1 MSDKYVAQEIVR
13 HGTGRPGGNFVAEAG
28 AQTTRSETGSAVDGV
43 VESIRALI
51 GRDGLTVGDSLPT
64 ERELCDAF
72 GASRNTVREAMR
84 ILKAYGIVEVRP
96 KVGATIIDNRMASA
110 FEMFSFNVLDLSPK
124 TFSDIQGFR
133 ALLEVSS
140 VETLFERM
148 TPSDLAEL
156 RRINTKLTDMP
167 HVDVASEY
175 DFEFHTKL
183 MSLLDNK
190 AILDVYG
197 LMKPVIL
204 RIMKMGKSRRTFE
217 TTTYREHEA
226 ILAAAEAG
234 DRLGY
239 QYLMKTHLNAGYAL
253 FQKTAA
259 PEAGKRDITS

>member
-1 MSDKYVAQEIVR
+1 
-13 HGTGRPGGNFVAEAG
+13 
-28 AQTTRSETGSAVDGV
+28 
-43 VESIRALI
+43 
-51 GRDGLTVGDSLPT
+51 
-64 ERELCDAF
+64 
-72 GASRNTVREAMR
+72 
-84 ILKAYGIVEVRP
+84 
-96 KVGATIIDNRMASA
+96 
-110 FEMFSFNVLDLSPK
+110 
-124 TFSDIQGFR
+124 
-133 ALLEVSS
+133 
-140 VETLFERM
+140 
-148 TPSDLAEL
+148 
-156 RRINTKLTDMP
+156 
-167 HVDVASEY
+167 VDVASEY

-259 PEAGKRDITS
+259 PEAGERDMTS